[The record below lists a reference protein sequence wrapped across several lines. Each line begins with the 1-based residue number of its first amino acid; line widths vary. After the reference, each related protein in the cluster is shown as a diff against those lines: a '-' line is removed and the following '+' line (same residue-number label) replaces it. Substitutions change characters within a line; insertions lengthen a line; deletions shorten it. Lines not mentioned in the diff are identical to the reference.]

1 MRSNRSVIRA
11 GFRKEKAFQAAR
23 VLAIGPRLDPNVG
36 GGEASIHTD
45 SRTHI
50 HTLHACTYHERD
62 MKPAQRG
69 VAERSEHRWE
79 FRREVRGSNGMEWNG
94 MEWNGME
101 WNGSWRIC
109 CVAHLPVYVRGRVT
123 TASVCVHVHALAHC
137 AHGVLCRLYGIRCRR
152 SRPTALDACASLFPL
167 ARVWLM
173 LSRGR
178 ASPLCLLLVIDRD
191 KNWKKSKFLGGRRK
205 VMIDLVGGLLTL
217 ENPRR
222 TPFDR

>member
-69 VAERSEHRWE
+69 VAERSEHR
-79 FRREVRGSNGMEWNG
+79 
-94 MEWNGME
+94 
-101 WNGSWRIC
+101 
-109 CVAHLPVYVRGRVT
+109 
-123 TASVCVHVHALAHC
+123 
-137 AHGVLCRLYGIRCRR
+137 
-152 SRPTALDACASLFPL
+152 
-167 ARVWLM
+167 
-173 LSRGR
+173 
-178 ASPLCLLLVIDRD
+178 
-191 KNWKKSKFLGGRRK
+191 
-205 VMIDLVGGLLTL
+205 
-217 ENPRR
+217 
-222 TPFDR
+222 